1 MNNILDFGR
10 LFNLLRMDIK
20 RTFMTSFNTI
30 VVLVCVYV
38 FLTLFSL
45 LVNSPLVQTERLP
58 FYLLISVIYMIM
70 LPRTVYGKVNDRR
83 EGVEYGMLPVST
95 TEKFIS
101 MVLTLGVIAPVA
113 FYALIFVLDAI
124 LVFLSPEAS
133 GSVGY
138 LWNATAVDLK
148 STLRSF
154 ASISLLQTA
163 FIFGNLYFKSRKVTK
178 TLLAFIGIHL
188 VLIFVLVILGMNYVV
203 PELFYAEEE
212 LVMSDEF
219 VEVTSVLTRIFDVLY
234 TFGFP
239 SLLLLLSFLK
249 LKNLQYK

>member
-58 FYLLISVIYMIM
+58 FYLLISTIYMIM

-113 FYALIFVLDAI
+113 FYGLIFVLDAI

-154 ASISLLQTA
+154 ASISLIQTA

-212 LVMSDEF
+212 LVMSDEL